1 MLLQYNGYLEKCS
14 PFQFSRYE
22 ISTKHQT
29 FLHIFHMIGIKLPI
43 QGLKQREIPH
53 LILNLGHNDQ
63 KIKIFSY
70 NF

>member
-43 QGLKQREIPH
+43 QGEKHQGNENFIYH
-53 LILNLGHNDQ
+53 LCESSLI
-63 KIKIFSY
+63 
-70 NF
+70 